1 MARTRRRGKVSS
13 KHRVQTRRNNAMK
26 PSVQTRRKKSVRRKR
41 PRRSRGKLV
50 VGGQNGVVACE
61 RDDDDDDEGEPVSAD
76 TEEGKEEYERVK
88 REFIEAIPKFEKALI
103 EFTETRWAGCKNYYY
118 VNVKEYL
125 TKDDKHESII
135 IDIKYYLNASMSES
149 FFYDNYVTATKKGAN
164 YTFKVDLTGPFKTVE
179 PLYKYIKFDYKKD
192 SSSGEYRVHNPRLQ
206 NT

>member
-26 PSVQTRRKKSVRRKR
+26 PSVQSRRKKSVRRKR

-50 VGGQNGVVACE
+50 VGGQNGVADCE

-88 REFIEAIPKFEKALI
+88 REFIEAIPKFEKDKI
-103 EFTETRWAGCKNYYY
+103 IFGGTIMGKCKGHYYL
-118 VNVKEYL
+118 KEYL
-125 TKDDKHESII
+125 TKDDKHKSII
-135 IDIKYYLNASMSES
+135 NNIQNYLNISMTES